1 MRNGAKNSDD
11 RDLKINRFGVG
22 ERVFP
27 TSVAVDCLL
36 SFPTPDRRLRYQVE
50 LTMMVLSHLES
61 HSCLLYNYMAN
72 MVAYHNPQTE
82 TVYLKGPPA
91 SLLPCLITE
100 DKPFV
105 KMEGW
110 YYNSR

>member
-1 MRNGAKNSDD
+1 MGRRNSDD
-11 RDLKINRFGVG
+11 RDLKIHRFGVG

-27 TSVAVDCLL
+27 ASVAVDCFL
-36 SFPTPDRRLRYQVE
+36 SFPTPDRRLRYRVE

-61 HSCLLYNYMAN
+61 HGCLLYNYMAN
-72 MVAYHNPQTE
+72 MFPYHNPYTE
-82 TVYLKGPPA
+82 TVYLKGPPG
-91 SLLPCLITE
+91 SLPCLITE